1 MFIKVNNSRES
12 FSVFGV
18 VGDILRQRRLLL
30 GVSQKDCAEL
40 TGLSIH
46 TISDIE
52 SGKGNPTLDV
62 LEKLFN
68 CLGLEVTVQPRKI
81 GPSPDTL

>member
-1 MFIKVNNSRES
+1 MNKAGES
-12 FSVFGV
+12 FSVFGRI
-18 VGDILRQRRLLL
+18 GDILRQRRLLL

-40 TGLSIH
+40 TGLSVH

-68 CLGLEVTVQPRKI
+68 CLGLEITVQPRKI
-81 GPSPDTL
+81 EPPANAL